1 MVLMYT
7 YEQPCLCLSCGHDS
21 RKYQSPKE
29 SSWEQYLSE
38 GHSALACDSHM
49 LNDFLAFT
57 KQESSKCPD
66 TDRDQARSQYMRIAT
81 SYQSKESSPPVY
93 ICHSLYS

>member
-1 MVLMYT
+1 MVPMYT

-21 RKYQSPKE
+21 RKYQSSKE

-49 LNDFLAFT
+49 LN
-57 KQESSKCPD
+57 ESSKCPD
-66 TDRDQARSQYMRIAT
+66 TDR
-81 SYQSKESSPPVY
+81 SSTISIHANRY
-93 ICHSLYS
+93 ILSIKGE